1 MVTGTRGGGYSCYD
15 SQAAERD
22 RRGQKEATLQ
32 KHTHSGLF
40 LPLRPYLLKLP
51 VDETKLSTHEPV
63 GSLSIQTITN
73 SFVVKRQQVHG

>member
-1 MVTGTRGGGYSCYD
+1 MVTGTCGRGYSCYG

-22 RRGQKEATLQ
+22 RRSQKEATLQ
-32 KHTHSGLF
+32 RYTPSGLF
-40 LPLRPYLLKLP
+40 LLLRPYLLKLP

-73 SFVVKRQQVHG
+73 GFVVKRQQVHG